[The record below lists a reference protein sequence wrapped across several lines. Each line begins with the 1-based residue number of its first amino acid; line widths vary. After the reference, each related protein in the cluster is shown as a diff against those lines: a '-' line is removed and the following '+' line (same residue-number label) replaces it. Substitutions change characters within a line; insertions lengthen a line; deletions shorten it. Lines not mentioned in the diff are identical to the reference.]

1 MPDTLV
7 RAVSIER
14 AYGSGGEQV
23 KAVTDA
29 TFSVEAGDTVALLG
43 PSGSGKS
50 TLLHLLAGLDV
61 PTSGSIEWP
70 ALGSRQDLRPGRV
83 GVAFQG
89 PSLLPPLTVVENV
102 ALPMIL
108 AGADA
113 RSMPPPRRSTS
124 WRCSR
129 SPPWRTSFPRSSRA
143 GNPQRAGIAR
153 AFSGSPR
160 LVLADEPTGQQDRAT
175 GGRLLEAILTVAVL
189 GGAAL
194 VVATHD
200 AAVAERLTS
209 RWVDAR
215 WHAANRGAHM
225 LVVTWVGGLLRRRT
239 GRMVGQSVGV
249 ALAVLLL
256 AAARHLLHVQPC
268 DR

>member
-1 MPDTLV
+1 MPETLV

-14 AYGSGGEQV
+14 VYGSGGEQV
-23 KAVTDA
+23 EAVTDA
-29 TFSVEAGDTVALLG
+29 TFTVEAGDTVALLG

-70 ALGSRQDLRPGRV
+70 ALGGRQDLRPGRV

-108 AGADA
+108 GGADESDA
-113 RSMPPPRRSTS
+113 TAAALDLLEVFEIVAVANKLPEELSGGQSE
-124 WRCSR
+124 
-129 SPPWRTSFPRSSRA
+129 
-143 GNPQRAGIAR
+143 RAGIAR

-175 GGRLLEAILTVAVL
+175 GGRVLEAIVTVAVL
-189 GGAAL
+189 GSAAL

-200 AAVAERLTS
+200 AAVAERLAS
-209 RWVDAR
+209 CWVMRD
-215 WHAANRGAHM
+215 G
-225 LVVTWVGGLLRRRT
+225 TLRTEDRT
-239 GRMVGQSVGV
+239 CSS
-249 ALAVLLL
+249 
-256 AAARHLLHVQPC
+256 
-268 DR
+268 

>member
-1 MPDTLV
+1 MPETLV

-14 AYGSGGEQV
+14 AYGGGGESV

-29 TFSVEAGDTVALLG
+29 TFTVQAGDAVALLG

-61 PTSGSIEWP
+61 QTSGSIEWP
-70 ALGSRQDLRPGRV
+70 ALGSQQDLRPGLV

-108 AGADA
+108 GGADEDDA
-113 RSMPPPRRSTS
+113 TAAALDLLEVFEVAVVANKLPEELSGGQSE
-124 WRCSR
+124 
-129 SPPWRTSFPRSSRA
+129 
-143 GNPQRAGIAR
+143 RAGIAR

-175 GGRLLEAILTVAVL
+175 GGRVLEAIVTVAVL

-209 RWVDAR
+209 RWVMRD
-215 WHAANRGAHM
+215 G
-225 LVVTWVGGLLRRRT
+225 TLRT
-239 GRMVGQSVGV
+239 EELTCSS
-249 ALAVLLL
+249 
-256 AAARHLLHVQPC
+256 
-268 DR
+268 